1 MGAPGRLGGG
11 GTSFTS
17 AWRLRDST
25 ESDRRSDCSAAATF
39 GRILAARGVRC
50 GVGVAASY
58 WGFVVGFLVWLV
70 SLELMVRGLASESG
84 VVVS

>member
-39 GRILAARGVRC
+39 GRILAARGVYGD

-58 WGFVVGFLVWLV
+58 WGFVVGFLVSWLV
-70 SLELMVRGLASESG
+70 SWLV
-84 VVVS
+84 